1 MATLTEGDVS
11 ASAVGGIVG
20 GMTVIGGH
28 GMPKRTP
35 CRTET
40 EIVSDSPAKKK
51 GDIV

>member
-11 ASAVGGIVG
+11 TGAVGGIVG

-28 GMPKRTP
+28 GMPKGAP

-40 EIVSDSPAKKK
+40 
-51 GDIV
+51 GDKLA